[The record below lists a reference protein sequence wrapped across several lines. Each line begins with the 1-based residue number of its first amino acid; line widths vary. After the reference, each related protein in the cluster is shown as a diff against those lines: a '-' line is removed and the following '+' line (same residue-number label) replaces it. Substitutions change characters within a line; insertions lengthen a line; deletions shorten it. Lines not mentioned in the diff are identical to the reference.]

1 MWLAQPGSCLS
12 LSLFFVSVT
21 AVLAHAIAA
30 SLEIIRAR
38 LSSPDLSLVLGGSFK
53 PHTLVEPMAA
63 AFRAL
68 GRAKLIKTN
77 ILLHPEGS
85 RG

>member
-21 AVLAHAIAA
+21 AVLANAIAA
-30 SLEIIRAR
+30 SLEIARAR

-53 PHTLVEPMAA
+53 PHTLVEATAA

-68 GRAKLIKTN
+68 GRAKLI
-77 ILLHPEGS
+77 
-85 RG
+85 